1 MHATIGRRAAA
12 GAIGRRA
19 ALGMLLAAPAMAPAS
34 AQTPARPTARLV
46 VPYAPGGTNDL
57 TARLVAPKAAER
69 LGQNWVVENRSGA
82 SGAIGAEYVA
92 RSAPDGTTVL
102 YSNEVHLM
110 LSHVQRNVPWDARA
124 DFVPIVRTVAI
135 PYVLIGGAAAPTR
148 DLASLLEAMRRNP
161 AAYSFAGS
169 TLGSIGQ
176 LGAAALGVKLGFE
189 AQVIAYRGT
198 GPAMNDIV
206 SNNVPL
212 FIAPL
217 GASLPLARDGR
228 VRVYATTAATRLPQL
243 PEVPT
248 LAEAGFPDLVFEG
261 WCGAWGPKGLPA
273 DVTARLREAI
283 VAGINDPEALARM
296 RDLGL
301 TALNESTA
309 DFVRVIEAETARNA
323 ALVAAAGIKPE

>member
-1 MHATIGRRAAA
+1 M
-12 GAIGRRA
+12 AIPLGRRA
-19 ALGMLLAAPAMAPAS
+19 ALGAVLA
-34 AQTPARPTARLV
+34 TPALATGALAQGPPRATTRLV

-69 LGQNWVVENRSGA
+69 TGGTWIVENRSGA
-82 SGAIGAEYVA
+82 SGAIGAEHVA
-92 RSAPDGTTVL
+92 RAAPDGTTIL
-102 YSNEVHLM
+102 YSNEVHLL
-110 LSHVQRNVPWDARA
+110 LSLVQRNVSWDARA
-124 DFVPIVRTVAI
+124 DFTPIVRTVAI

-148 DLASLLEAMRRNP
+148 DLAALLAAMRRTP

-169 TLGSIGQ
+169 SLGSIGQ
-176 LGAAALGVKLGFE
+176 LGAAALAQRLGFE

-217 GASLPLARDGR
+217 GASLPLIRDGR
-228 VRVYATTAATRLPQL
+228 VRAYATTAAARLTQL
-243 PEVPT
+243 PDVPT
-248 LAEAGFPDLVFEG
+248 LAESGFPDLILDG

-273 DVTARLREAI
+273 AEATRLRDAI
-283 VAGINDPEALARM
+283 VAGINDPDSLARM

-301 TALNESTA
+301 TALTETTT
-309 DFVRVIEAETARNA
+309 DFIRLIEAETARNA
-323 ALVAAAGIKPE
+323 ALVAAAGIRPE